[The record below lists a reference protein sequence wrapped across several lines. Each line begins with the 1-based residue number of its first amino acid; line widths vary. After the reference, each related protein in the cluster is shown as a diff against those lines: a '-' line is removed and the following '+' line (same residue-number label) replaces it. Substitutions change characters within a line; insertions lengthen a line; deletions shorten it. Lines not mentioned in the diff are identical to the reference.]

1 MDEQILQPINQ
12 TNQPIHSPEEMV
24 LQPLELSEAEKKR
37 RAAALLEESNVAV
50 SGSENVAALPETA
63 PVAETAVA
71 ETTVA
76 ETAPVKAATVSSGK
90 GTGLKVLG
98 GALLLGGVGAAAAGG
113 GSGGDD
119 KPSEPT
125 KPVKPTEPTK
135 PVEPDLTAPVVSL
148 NPLTHI
154 NQANQA
160 QTFTLSGSL
169 KADSTATQNT
179 VAVMIGGKS
188 HAATVSGNT
197 WQLKI
202 SGNQLASKQGTQEI
216 LVTAVSI
223 RGDKTVS
230 SKTVSGSLNVDTQIN
245 TPEVSLNDV
254 PNQLS
259 TQQQT
264 VTISGS
270 LKNVDADA
278 TVQVR
283 VKLNNG
289 KDKIATVS
297 GNTWKLDVSGSELV
311 GKIGANRITATAIAT
326 DKSGNTAQHSDSDTF
341 TVYQPTT
348 TQIVYETGKT
358 ADVAGSTA
366 TAFNMHSLK
375 DSATVSEQ
383 TLRSEYETTFG
394 KDKIATNI
402 QAAYGKD
409 SDNDGVIDRNDKNPN
424 SWDVS
429 ERDLRI
435 FSTLAYEEDNILDA
449 GFNQKNSNA
458 INNLHIKN
466 NISEKNHF
474 LNQVDLNEEFIGNW
488 EILHSE
494 GNLTNI
500 SGLNFTIFANGKNS
514 NNSYDNIVVA
524 FRGTQ
529 ITSVSD
535 WANNWKIK
543 NGDLG
548 LDIQELEKIAKIVM
562 SYKPT
567 NVYSTGHSLG
577 GYLAQFFAAYTMTQ
591 TTERTKVFKH
601 SALFNPAALKQ
612 TDGLGNL
619 ITGNDEAEL
628 KEAIQ
633 KTNQFVRE
641 QYIDNSDKTDTNQLY
656 KTNSYVIKGEWV
668 STGFPTIV
676 NVGAEVVNVIKNP
689 VKSIFNFFKSVFTGE
704 STPSTTSLSFYG
716 LGTYENADILDFK
729 SSDLWG
735 KHDMTSF
742 YENSQ
747 SQLKDRFSKGYRIDN
762 WYAKDDTD
770 KDGLTDVQENHFGTN
785 VKTATI
791 INGTDTDKD
800 GFSDRLEIEL
810 GADWTTAQK
819 AIALSADRATQFS
832 VAATKTTDTGEFI
845 SAQGI
850 ELTAQMNGK
859 TIHYTPNGNAINL
872 GIASNEEWQT
882 WLDAGR
888 EIQSGSNGNDTLSG
902 SDVVQIIYGGSGDDT
917 LIAGSA
923 QTVLIGGNGSDTFK
937 FTASNLLSGS
947 LNIISDLTTA
957 DKLDFSDSQA
967 LFSQSSAF
975 KWTSVLGDESLL
987 AKNDAALI
995 WQDDSNTLAYKAQGS
1010 SELHTFARFDDSQT
1024 LATLQAALI
1033 A

>member
-1 MDEQILQPINQ
+1 MSEHVLQPISR
-12 TNQPIHSPEEMV
+12 TNQPIHSQEEMV

-37 RAAALLEESNVAV
+37 RAAVLLEESNVAV

-63 PVAETAVA
+63 PATETAVA

-202 SGNQLASKQGTQEI
+202 SGSQLASKQGTQEI
-216 LVTAVSI
+216 LVTAVSM

-289 KDKIATVS
+289 KEKIATVS

-348 TQIVYETGKT
+348 IGIAYESGY
-358 ADVAGSTA
+358 VQFLSGSTE
-366 TAFNMHSLK
+366 TEFDIRSIKNSSKIYEHILHKEYK
-375 DSATVSEQ
+375 D
-383 TLRSEYETTFG
+383 TFG
-394 KDKIATNI
+394 EDKIAANI

-424 SWDVS
+424 TWDVS
-429 ERDLRI
+429 ERDLRMFETLSYAKENEIKAI
-435 FSTLAYEEDNILDA
+435 FTDKNQQQIASY
-449 GFNQKNSNA
+449 NQKNY
-458 INNLHIKN
+458 
-466 NISEKNHF
+466 
-474 LNQVDLNEEFIGNW
+474 LNQADLNELINNW
-488 EILHSE
+488 EVLKFHNGSDVPLL
-494 GNLTNI
+494 GT
-500 SGLNFTIFANGKNS
+500 GLDYTIFGNGKKADG
-514 NNSYDNIVVA
+514 SYANVVIA
-524 FRGTQ
+524 FRGTTNAGDWLADANIGLGWIPSQAKATDRILKDLAKFNPDQ
-529 ITSVSD
+529 IH
-535 WANNWKIK
+535 I
-543 NGDLG
+543 
-548 LDIQELEKIAKIVM
+548 
-562 SYKPT
+562 
-567 NVYSTGHSLG
+567 TGHSLG
-577 GYLAQFFAAYTMTQ
+577 GYNAQYFLSHYLINGKSPFADN
-591 TTERTKVFKH
+591 VVH
-601 SALFNPAALKQ
+601 SALFNPAILKTRLFSRDILEQ
-612 TDGLGNL
+612 ARATTDKL
-619 ITGNDEAEL
+619 I
-628 KEAIQ
+628 KQ
-633 KTNQFVRE
+633 
-641 QYIDNSDKTDTNQLY
+641 QYIDDSDKTHSVTKNV
-656 KTNSYVIKGEWV
+656 TTSYVVQGDWV
-668 STGFPTIV
+668 EDLLGHYDGTTWLDKA
-676 NVGAEVVNVIKNP
+676 VG
-689 VKSIFNFFKSVFTGE
+689 TH
-704 STPSTTSLSFYG
+704 SLISFYSKHQQ
-716 LGTYENADILDFK
+716 LENL
-729 SSDLWG
+729 
-735 KHDMTSF
+735 
-742 YENSQ
+742 
-747 SQLKDRFSKGYRIDN
+747 FSKGYRVDK
-762 WYAKDDTD
+762 WYVDKDTD
-770 KDGLTDVQENHFGTN
+770 KDGLTDVQENRIGTN
-785 VKTATI
+785 VQSETRI
-791 INGTDTDKD
+791 YGTDTDQD

-810 GADWTTAQK
+810 GTDWTTAQK
-819 AIALSADRATQFS
+819 EIFLHENRKVEFALVTTRTDDTQ
-832 VAATKTTDTGEFI
+832 ELL
-845 SAQGI
+845 SAQGV
-850 ELTAQMNGK
+850 ELVAQMDG
-859 TIHYTPNGNAINL
+859 TTLHYTPSGKVINL
-872 GIASNEEWQT
+872 DVVSYDELLT
-882 WLDAGR
+882 WFSAGR
-888 EIQSGSNGNDTLSG
+888 KILSGSNGNDTLSG

-923 QTVLIGGNGSDTFK
+923 QTVLVGGNGSDTFK

-947 LNIISDLTTA
+947 LNIISDLTAA
-957 DKLDFSDSQA
+957 DKLDFSGSQS